1 MSDWNGDTHCPYCE
15 KPIADDAQYDE
26 AERIENE
33 FGEGSKES
41 ADYDAQFCWNYP
53 THQCSNYDQGRW
65 GAEDAIDRRIRELL
79 TERDMLRAALT
90 IYGERQ
96 NWHYERWP
104 SEYVHPNELNLYSWV
119 GDGFR
124 APWQLANKVLEKDGD
139 T

>member
-1 MSDWNGDTHCPYCE
+1 MIDWTKDTHCPYCE
-15 KPIADDAQYDE
+15 KELPNESQCDE
-26 AERIENE
+26 ADEIQ
-33 FGEGSKES
+33 
-41 ADYDAQFCWNYP
+41 AQFGLLSQQARTYIALFCWDYP
-53 THQCSNYDQGRW
+53 ELVCATYQR
-65 GAEDAIDRRIRELL
+65 EDELEEDVADRRVRQLL

-104 SEYVHPNELNLYSWV
+104 SEYVHPNEVNLYTWV

-139 T
+139 A